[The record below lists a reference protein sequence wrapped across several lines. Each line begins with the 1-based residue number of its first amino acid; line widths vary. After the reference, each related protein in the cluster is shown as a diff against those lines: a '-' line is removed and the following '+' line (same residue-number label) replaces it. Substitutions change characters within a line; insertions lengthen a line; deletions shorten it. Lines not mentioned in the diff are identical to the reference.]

1 MSRSTTKRWLA
12 SAVLVALIMSAAAC
26 GPGGGPSSSEPSASA
41 ATTPRPSAAPA
52 SASPIPSLP
61 TAEPTNATVAV
72 AAYFALQG
80 NLDEPAPLVPV
91 HRDVSNSDAIAT
103 AAMQA
108 LLDGPTEDERAHD
121 LVVGTIGTE
130 IPEGTRLL
138 GIDIQADTATVDL
151 SSEFATGD
159 LLGSDIESWTGRLAQ
174 VTYTLTQFPTVDG
187 VRFSIEGKP
196 TAMIEGHEG
205 LPIDRAT
212 RSAYAD
218 QLPGIFIDRPAWGG
232 PLSDPLTV
240 TGIAQILG
248 EPAQFEAALVNRT
261 TDEIILQQTV
271 VAPCASGGCWQ
282 PPGGGEFE
290 FQLAIPE
297 RADRT
302 DLLLRVWVLEPDG
315 GLTSFLQYPLE

>member
-12 SAVLVALIMSAAAC
+12 SAALVALIMSAGAC
-26 GPGGGPSSSEPSASA
+26 GPGGGPSRSEPSASA
-41 ATTPRPSAAPA
+41 ATTPSPSAAPA

-61 TAEPTNATVAV
+61 TAEPTAATVAV
-72 AAYFALQG
+72 AAYFVLQG

-91 HRDVSNSDAIAT
+91 HRDVPNSDAIAT

-138 GIDIQADTATVDL
+138 GIDIQAGTATVDL

-159 LLGSDIESWTGRLAQ
+159 LLGSDIESWAGRLAQ
-174 VTYTLTQFPTVDG
+174 VTFTLTQFPTVDG
-187 VRFSIEGKP
+187 VRFSVEGKP
-196 TAMIEGHEG
+196 TAIIEGHEG
-205 LPIDRAT
+205 SPIDRAT
-212 RSAYAD
+212 RSAYTD

-232 PLSDPLTV
+232 PISDPLTV
-240 TGIAQILG
+240 TGIAQILA
-248 EPAQFEAALVNRT
+248 EPAQFQAALVNRT
-261 TDEIILQQTV
+261 TDGIILQQTV

-297 RADRT
+297 GADRT
-302 DLLLRVWVLEPDG
+302 DLLLRVWALEPDG
-315 GLTSFLQYPLE
+315 GVTSFLQYPLE